1 MARHL
6 SYASVLILQAIAA
19 GVRHGFDI
27 IDTAGL
33 PSGTVYPALGKLEA
47 AGLVQSR
54 WEDARTAQSEKRPTR
69 RYYELRPAGARAL
82 ADALERLR
90 ALERTAAKRLETAK
104 VRP

>member
-54 WEDARTAQSEKRPTR
+54 WEDARTAQREKRPTR
-69 RYYELRPAGARAL
+69 RYYELRPAGVRAL
-82 ADALERLR
+82 DEALERLR
-90 ALERTAAKRLETAK
+90 SLERASSERHTTAK
-104 VRP
+104 ARP